1 METLTIKQRN
11 LYNGQIYDA
20 YSLIIDIIKKAKKRR
35 SRNNDISYH
44 LGTLIKDLGKKC
56 FGIDKIIYSLPLKK
70 I

>member
-1 METLTIKQRN
+1 M
-11 LYNGQIYDA
+11 
-20 YSLIIDIIKKAKKRR
+20 IDIIKKAKKRR